1 MPSRC
6 RITPTITPQSTNP
19 VKPSVTTIGDHRCPP
34 SLCSLSF
41 LFSHFSCRVCC
52 PTPLFALAS
61 SGKQHPGAIQQRLNS
76 VLLQYHHCPRSS
88 FSPSSTQVVEV
99 TELKIDE
106 TQRDHIV
113 ELDLVYHSLNSRLK
127 GDEGNVV
134 SISGAAVG
142 WLSELARKR
151 VRGVP
156 SFTKKELDKI

>member
-88 FSPSSTQVVEV
+88 FSPSSTQVPSLSLSPVLSILFISLFLILV
-99 TELKIDE
+99 FAYRLSLGSDGPKKFMLKE
-106 TQRDHIV
+106 
-113 ELDLVYHSLNSRLK
+113 
-127 GDEGNVV
+127 
-134 SISGAAVG
+134 
-142 WLSELARKR
+142 
-151 VRGVP
+151 
-156 SFTKKELDKI
+156 